1 MPFRTPLTDLLEI
14 EHPILLAPMGGVAGG
29 ALAAAVSNAGGL
41 GLIGL
46 GYGDPD
52 WLEREFAAAGNA
64 PVGCGF
70 ITWSLARRPQLL
82 QQALAHRPKAV
93 MLSFGDVRPFA
104 GAIREAGARLICQV
118 QSVGQAREALDCG
131 ADIVVAQGTE
141 AGGHGAARATL
152 PLVPAVVDAVAE
164 RRPGTPVLA
173 AGGVADGRGLAAALV
188 LGADGALIGTRFYA
202 AEEAIGSDAVKH
214 RLVERGGD
222 DTVRTA
228 IFDIVR
234 KLPWPE
240 PYTGRAVANE
250 FSAHWHDHE
259 AELRR
264 ALPEESAR
272 YAAAVGTG
280 DLDTT
285 VLWGG
290 EALDLVHDIAPAG
303 QILLRIMREA
313 EETRRRLAGPD
324 IS

>member
-1 MPFRTPLTDLLEI
+1 MPFRTKLTDFLEI

-82 QQALAHRPKAV
+82 PQALAHRPKAV

-104 GAIREAGARLICQV
+104 GAIKEAGAKLICQV
-118 QSVGQAREALDCG
+118 QSVAQAVEALQCG

-141 AGGHGAARATL
+141 AGGHGSARATL

-164 RRPGTPVLA
+164 TRPGTPVLA
-173 AGGVADGRGLAAALV
+173 AGGIADGRGLAAALV

-202 AEEAIGSDAVKH
+202 AEESLGTPEAKRRILDARGDATVRTRIFDIARDLDWPPVFTGRALVNHFAERWHGKEAELEREAATERARYKQAAETRDYDTAVIFAGENVDLIRDCPPAA
-214 RLVERGGD
+214 RLVERLI
-222 DTVRTA
+222 A
-228 IFDIVR
+228 
-234 KLPWPE
+234 
-240 PYTGRAVANE
+240 
-250 FSAHWHDHE
+250 E
-259 AELRR
+259 AES
-264 ALPEESAR
+264 ALAR
-272 YAAAVGTG
+272 PV
-280 DLDTT
+280 
-285 VLWGG
+285 
-290 EALDLVHDIAPAG
+290 
-303 QILLRIMREA
+303 R
-313 EETRRRLAGPD
+313 
-324 IS
+324 S

>member
-1 MPFRTPLTDLLEI
+1 VQT
-14 EHPILLAPMGGVAGG
+14 
-29 ALAAAVSNAGGL
+29 LAAAQRAAEL
-41 GLIGL
+41 GPDLI
-46 GYGDPD
+46 
-52 WLEREFAAAGNA
+52 
-64 PVGCGF
+64 
-70 ITWSLARRPQLL
+70 
-82 QQALAHRPKAV
+82 
-93 MLSFGDVRPFA
+93 
-104 GAIREAGARLICQV
+104 
-118 QSVGQAREALDCG
+118 
-131 ADIVVAQGTE
+131 VAQGTE
-141 AGGHGAARATL
+141 AGGHGSARAL
-152 PLVPAVVDAVAE
+152 FPLLPAVVDAVA
-164 RRPGTPVLA
+164 PIPVLA
-173 AGGVADGRGLAAALV
+173 AGGIADGRGLVAALA
-188 LGADGALIGTRFYA
+188 LGASGALIGTRFYA
-202 AEEAIGSDAVKH
+202 AEEAIGSDAVKR

-240 PYTGRAVANE
+240 PYTGRAVANA
-250 FSAHWHDHE
+250 FSARWHDRD

-272 YAAAVGTG
+272 YAAAVSTG